1 MTDTTAATPTDPE
14 KRTSVTRL
22 SRDLA
27 LAAQSMTLDEA
38 RYLVDAYY
46 VSQEA
51 RKRTDNQQ
59 LAMQKEPHL
68 LLSWLSDQNE
78 TLESQIKRALDR
90 FTDTHQV
97 GAWLKSLY
105 GIGPVLSA
113 GLIAHIDINKAPTAG
128 HIWRYAGYDPTTRWE
143 KGQKRPWNA
152 SLKTL
157 CWKVGQSFMKFSNQ
171 PECFYGPF
179 YRQRKDYELKRN
191 ESGGNKETAAH
202 ILETRKIRPTTD
214 AYKYLTLGVLPPGQ
228 IDARARRYAVKLFL
242 SHLQYVWW
250 YLETKTTAPKPYI
263 ITRPGNEHVHIIQP
277 PNLPEGVPPIS
288 FRNDDFQPE
297 I

>member
-1 MTDTTAATPTDPE
+1 MTTVDPAATPDPE
-14 KRTSVTRL
+14 RRTSIVRL

-59 LAMQKEPHL
+59 FSMATEPHL
-68 LLSWLSDQNE
+68 LLAWLSDQNE

-90 FTDTHQV
+90 FTDTHQI
-97 GAWLKSLY
+97 GAWLKKMY
-105 GIGPVLSA
+105 GIGPVLAA
-113 GLIAHIDINKAPTAG
+113 GLIAHIDIDKAVTAG
-128 HIWRYAGYDPTTRWE
+128 HIWRYAGLDPTSVWA
-143 KGQKRPWNA
+143 KGTKRPWNA

-157 CWKVGQSFMKFSNQ
+157 TWKCGQSFMKFSNH
-171 PECFYGPF
+171 PDCFYGHI
-179 YRQRKDYELKRN
+179 YKERKEYEIRRN
-191 ESGGNKETAAH
+191 VAGGMAQTAAD
-202 ILETRKIRPTTD
+202 ILAKRKIGSTTA
-214 AYKYLTLGVLPPGQ
+214 AYAHLSKGQLPPGQ

-250 YLETKTTAPKPYI
+250 CLEKGAKPPKPYAL
-263 ITRPGNEHVHIIQP
+263 TALGHAHIIQP
-277 PNLPEGVPPIS
+277 PNLPEGVP
-288 FRNDDFQPE
+288 E